1 MNKIKVIFKK
11 ALTRVH
17 KDKFKV
23 SCQSACKT
31 SCTVANQTIFIK
43 SEKKA

>member
-11 ALTRVH
+11 ALRLLPNE
-17 KDKFKV
+17 KFKV

-31 SCTVANQTIFIK
+31 SCTVANQTIFIQTKKK
-43 SEKKA
+43 S